1 MERGSGSNDRDRGR
15 DRDRD
20 MGRRRR
26 SIMQPPKTPET
37 PPSLTGSSARAQ
49 AQARRTPHCHFVIC
63 MKRSCRSDR
72 VAERRSDRR
81 TNEPTRRNDP
91 PTLRLLVCRV
101 VRLSPCQTL
110 PSLSSLWVGFSLVV
124 APVSVCVC
132 VYESIYLYVCVFG

>member
-1 MERGSGSNDRDRGR
+1 MERGSGSNDR

-37 PPSLTGSSARAQ
+37 PPSLTGSSARTE

-72 VAERRSDRR
+72 ATDRR
-81 TNEPTRRNDP
+81 TDEPTRRNDP

-132 VYESIYLYVCVFG
+132 VCEYIFICVCVWLMS

>member
-15 DRDRD
+15 DRD
-20 MGRRRR
+20 MSRRRR

-37 PPSLTGSSARAQ
+37 PPSLTGSSARAE

-72 VAERRSDRR
+72 ATD
-81 TNEPTRRNDP
+81 EPTNRRVATTHRPFGCWFVGLSD
-91 PTLRLLVCRV
+91 CR
-101 VRLSPCQTL
+101 RCQTL

-132 VYESIYLYVCVFG
+132 VYVSIYLYVCVCVWLMS